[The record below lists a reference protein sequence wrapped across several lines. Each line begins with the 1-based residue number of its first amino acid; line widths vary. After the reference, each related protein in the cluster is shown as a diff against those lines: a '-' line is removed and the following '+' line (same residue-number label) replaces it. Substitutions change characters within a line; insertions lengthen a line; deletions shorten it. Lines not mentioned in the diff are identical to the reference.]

1 MQRSVLLAEWI
12 SVEARK
18 TSFYEWVPPWRSLRW
33 LFLCL
38 GVHIVAIGLKMATI
52 MILNQ
57 TMFHSVVENCLSLV
71 FDQKAIY
78 MITNV

>member
-1 MQRSVLLAEWI
+1 MGATLEKSKVA
-12 SVEARK
+12 
-18 TSFYEWVPPWRSLRW
+18 
-33 LFLCL
+33 FLCL